1 MEKEEK
7 AGKKRKEKKI
17 KDLSYQRTVCFFMYA
32 KRRQVDR
39 YELQI
44 KKKKEEIK
52 KKKGEKKKK
61 KLLIR
66 SVTTGNKIY
75 KANHYRD
82 AATIP

>member
-7 AGKKRKEKKI
+7 AGKKKERKKI

-44 KKKKEEIK
+44 KKKRRNKE
-52 KKKGEKKKK
+52 KKGEKKEK
-61 KLLIR
+61 
-66 SVTTGNKIY
+66 NC
-75 KANHYRD
+75 
-82 AATIP
+82 